1 MSDHSST
8 NKKRK
13 RRDGVGR
20 GKVISSQESLSI
32 VEGEKENQ
40 SRKRKK
46 RRQQESDI
54 ITDTTDCTIS
64 SNYCYY
70 GDKSPKSPGYDSIQR
85 DKANTNAT
93 YVQVTDEKRGTSSKR
108 QHQYHPD
115 ATWTIAKIASYDNF
129 NHTPM
134 KEMHKPHFGGK
145 NNRAA
150 FYQSVT
156 QRTTPV
162 TSFQENKALALMDRD
177 KGKDQE
183 EDHTKIGTVEEINDI
198 CSFKTERSVLTEH
211 NDFMEE
217 SHDIHKID
225 IGASV
230 RRESATCWWIYRSF
244 CTLSVMMILSMVAY
258 STFFVYLDSSFVAKD
273 VVQLKLYKLQEEID
287 RLHGTQG
294 ELQQSQEKVIS
305 CENSLSEARAEGEK
319 LNATVTL
326 LRERLESMVGTGDT
340 IQASLRKAWSDIEES
355 NKQKMEVETLLETKT
370 LQLRDERVTKE
381 ALDVELRSCSDRIFE
396 LELDSVTRQ
405 HEMEELKSL
414 TDDSLKEKYEMQN
427 KLDQHQDLVALLQ
440 HRLDDENEDSWFH
453 KMQIQHLESVQVELE
468 GLLNDSKYEIA
479 KLKRENI
486 KLRQYI
492 SEQGREAVAALNAVA
507 KSATHWKAEQLA
519 AMETSTERLIHG
531 VKNEAA
537 NAINYVVSTM
547 FLRNDDTATSKKV
560 NA

>member
-8 NKKRK
+8 TKKRK
-13 RRDGVGR
+13 RGEGGGR
-20 GKVISSQESLSI
+20 GKVKSSQESSSF

-46 RRQQESDI
+46 RRQQQYDI
-54 ITDTTDCTIS
+54 IGDTTDCTIS

-70 GDKSPKSPGYDSIQR
+70 ADKSPKSPGYDSIVR
-85 DKANTNAT
+85 DKTNAA

-115 ATWTIAKIASYDNF
+115 ATWTIAETASYDNF
-129 NHTPM
+129 NHTPI

-145 NNRAA
+145 NNQAA

-156 QRTTPV
+156 QRTAPV

-183 EDHTKIGTVEEINDI
+183 EDHTKIGTVEEIHDI
-198 CSFKTERSVLTEH
+198 SSFKAESSVHMEH
-211 NDFMEE
+211 NDMEE
-217 SHDIHKID
+217 SNDIRKID
-225 IGASV
+225 IDASV

-244 CTLSVMMILSMVAY
+244 CTLSVMMILSLVAY
-258 STFFVYLDSSFVAKD
+258 STFFAYLDSSFVAKD
-273 VVQLKLYKLQEEID
+273 VVQLELYKLQEEID
-287 RLHGTQG
+287 RLHRTKG
-294 ELQQSQEKVIS
+294 ELQQSQDKVIS
-305 CENSLSEARAEGEK
+305 CQNSLNEARAEGEK
-319 LNATVTL
+319 LKATVTL
-326 LRERLESMVGTGDT
+326 LRERLESMVGTEDT

-396 LELDSVTRQ
+396 LELDSVARQ

-414 TDDSLKEKYEMQN
+414 TDDSLKEKYDMQN

-453 KMQIQHLESVQVELE
+453 KMQIQHLESVQMELE

-479 KLKRENI
+479 KLKRENV

-507 KSATHWKAEQLA
+507 KSATHWKTEQLA

-560 NA
+560 NI